1 MAVKFKGLWTRWHRY
16 DSAGNKQIKKFYH
29 DNPPS
34 PLCEEGYTQWVRGTG
49 KLTEQHYNNVV
60 NAVRKACVG
69 VPKTEE
75 QKEKMR
81 QAKLGKPKTEEHKKN
96 MSLSWQKKR
105 QEKYKEAMQQ
115 LDQMR
120 QA

>member
-1 MAVKFKGLWTRWHRY
+1 MAVKFKGLWTRWHRFDDKGVKY
-16 DSAGNKQIKKFYH
+16 IKKFPI
-29 DNPPS
+29 DQAPD
-34 PLCEEGYTQWVRGTG
+34 PLLEEGYTSWVRGTG
-49 KLTEQHYNNVV
+49 KLTDEHYNNVV

-81 QAKLGKPKTEEHKKN
+81 LAKLGVPKTEEHKKN

-105 QEKYKEAMQQ
+105 QERYKLAMQQ
-115 LDQMR
+115 LR

>member
-1 MAVKFKGLWTRWHRY
+1 MAVKFKGLWTRWHRFDDKGVKY
-16 DSAGNKQIKKFYH
+16 IKKFPV
-29 DNPPS
+29 DTQPD
-34 PLCEEGYTQWVRGTG
+34 PLQEEGYTAWVRGTG
-49 KLTEQHYNNVV
+49 KLTDEHYNNVV

-81 QAKLGKPKTEEHKKN
+81 LAKLGVPKTEEHKKN

-105 QEKYKEAMQQ
+105 QERYKLAMQQ
-115 LDQMR
+115 LR